1 MSVLFGE
8 SRDNY
13 RPIILDNNNRIEHS
27 ISVSE
32 FWIHSCPIVRRD
44 NTCIIYSAK
53 MVCIV
58 QSDSDST
65 SPTSSPSRP
74 RGMEKRKSSTKGKMA
89 KELQALKSLV
99 PKAKTSDL
107 GDLEVVLEAISYIR
121 KLEDSLRDHSSPA
134 LLKAQFIA
142 VERMAA
148 KQCEA

>member
-1 MSVLFGE
+1 
-8 SRDNY
+8 
-13 RPIILDNNNRIEHS
+13 
-27 ISVSE
+27 
-32 FWIHSCPIVRRD
+32 
-44 NTCIIYSAK
+44 